1 MGTDYRHLITNPTS
15 SIHDDMGSAR
25 TRLHEAIDLLEQA
38 QVNGTDTDEFTAAVA
53 DLHAAQQRLDEVAS
67 R

>member
-1 MGTDYRHLITNPTS
+1 MNKELITNLHRS
-15 SIHDDMGSAR
+15 VHDDVTSTR
-25 TRLHEAIDLLEQA
+25 TRLHGVVELLEQA

-53 DLHAAQQRLDEVAS
+53 DLRAVEQRLAELAH

>member
-25 TRLHEAIDLLEQA
+25 TRLREAIALLEQA
-38 QVNGTDTDEFTAAVA
+38 HVPAVA
-53 DLHAAQQRLDEVAS
+53 ADLRAVELRLDEVAS